1 MKEQFLW
8 GSATAAY
15 QCEGAWN
22 EGGRGLTQWDV
33 FSHESDRNLNHVTG
47 DTASDFYHH
56 YEEDI
61 RMLHESNQNSYRF
74 SIAWTR
80 IFPNGYGEINQEGVN
95 FYNRIIDLCLQYH
108 IEPNVTLHH
117 YDLPIELAE
126 NGGWLNDKTIDYFVD
141 YARTCFELFGDRVKL
156 WVTINE
162 LSFYAHCCFLVGNYP
177 PHHEL
182 DFTSYSKV
190 IYNGLLASAKAVTAY
205 RKLKQGGKI
214 GIVHPCGSV
223 ESLHD
228 DSDYAQARYNAE
240 LYCIRCILDPAVKGE
255 IPQELIVKMK
265 DSGLDTSFIREE
277 DKKILKEGIVD
288 FIGLN
293 FYLRELVKPCM
304 DGVTKMSMNNK
315 GKGSDVM
322 EGTSIHGWFASDNDP
337 WTEKNHW
344 GREVHPKSLYDALTY
359 LDRLYPQVPIYVTE
373 NGHALFDE
381 LEKGE
386 IHDIE
391 RIRIVQG
398 FLDWMLQAKK
408 QGVNVKGYYM
418 WSTMDLYSWVN
429 GYKKRYGLVYIDFDD
444 NCKRIAK
451 DSFYWYKRYIE
462 DYQRRETAVI

>member
-1 MKEQFLW
+1 M
-8 GSATAAY
+8 
-15 QCEGAWN
+15 
-22 EGGRGLTQWDV
+22 
-33 FSHESDRNLNHVTG
+33 
-47 DTASDFYHH
+47 
-56 YEEDI
+56 
-61 RMLHESNQNSYRF
+61 
-74 SIAWTR
+74 
-80 IFPNGYGEINQEGVN
+80 
-95 FYNRIIDLCLQYH
+95 
-108 IEPNVTLHH
+108 
-117 YDLPIELAE
+117 
-126 NGGWLNDKTIDYFVD
+126 
-141 YARTCFELFGDRVKL
+141 
-156 WVTINE
+156 
-162 LSFYAHCCFLVGNYP
+162 SFYAHCCFLVGNYP

-373 NGHALFDE
+373 NGHALYDE

>member
-1 MKEQFLW
+1 M
-8 GSATAAY
+8 
-15 QCEGAWN
+15 
-22 EGGRGLTQWDV
+22 
-33 FSHESDRNLNHVTG
+33 
-47 DTASDFYHH
+47 
-56 YEEDI
+56 
-61 RMLHESNQNSYRF
+61 
-74 SIAWTR
+74 
-80 IFPNGYGEINQEGVN
+80 
-95 FYNRIIDLCLQYH
+95 
-108 IEPNVTLHH
+108 
-117 YDLPIELAE
+117 
-126 NGGWLNDKTIDYFVD
+126 
-141 YARTCFELFGDRVKL
+141 
-156 WVTINE
+156 
-162 LSFYAHCCFLVGNYP
+162 
-177 PHHEL
+177 
-182 DFTSYSKV
+182 
-190 IYNGLLASAKAVTAY
+190 
-205 RKLKQGGKI
+205 
-214 GIVHPCGSV
+214 
-223 ESLHD
+223 
-228 DSDYAQARYNAE
+228 
-240 LYCIRCILDPAVKGE
+240 KGE

-373 NGHALFDE
+373 NGHALYDE